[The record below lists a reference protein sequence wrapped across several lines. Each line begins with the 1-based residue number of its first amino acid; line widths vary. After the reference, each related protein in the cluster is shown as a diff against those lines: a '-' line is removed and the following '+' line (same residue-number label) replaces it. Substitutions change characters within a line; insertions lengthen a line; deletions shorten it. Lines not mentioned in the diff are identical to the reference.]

1 MTILNIEERPSDS
14 PYIERIWC
22 SQTREAGTFTSI
34 ASSHSELVIWEEAGQ
49 TNISLRGPETLASTA
64 PVPENSPSFGIIFK
78 LGVSMPHI
86 PIESIID
93 NDIILPRAGSH
104 SFWLKG
110 AVWQFPTYDNVDYF
124 INRLVQQDLLGNDPL
139 VESTLAGKIPDT
151 SMRTLQRR
159 FLRATGITH
168 TAIHQ
173 IERARRATILLQ
185 NGVSILDTINEL
197 GYYDQPHLTRLLK
210 RYIGQ
215 TPAQISNEN
224 SDEEMS
230 FLYKTSLIG

>member
-1 MTILNIEERPSDS
+1 MTILTIEERPSNS
-14 PYIERIWC
+14 PYVERIWR
-22 SQTREAGTFTSI
+22 SRTGEAGTFNSI
-34 ASSHSELVIWEEAGQ
+34 ASSHSELVIWEEAGK
-49 TNISLRGPETLASTA
+49 TNISLRGPETVASIA
-64 PVPENSPSFGIIFK
+64 PVPENSPSFGIVFK

-86 PIESIID
+86 PIQSLID
-93 NDIILPRAGSH
+93 DSVIFPRARSG

-110 AVWQFPTYDNVDYF
+110 AVWEFPTYENVDSF
-124 INRLVQQDLLGNDPL
+124 VNRLVCEDLLGNDPL
-139 VESTLAGKIPDT
+139 VDSILSGKVPDT
-151 SMRTLQRR
+151 SMRTVQRR

-173 IERARRATILLQ
+173 IERARHATILLK
-185 NGVSILDTINEL
+185 NGVSILDTVNEL

-215 TPAQISNEN
+215 TPAQIADDN
-224 SDEEMS
+224 SSEEMS